1 MKELSSKTK
10 QLLVQSLKDSEVR
23 YRRLFEAA
31 QDELSAR
38 ARLSFARNARI
49 EPAALGAEGPLIG
62 AAALAYEAI
71 NAKLFAAT
79 NREER

>member
-1 MKELSSKTK
+1 MRPMIT
-10 QLLVQSLKDSEVR
+10 R
-23 YRRLFEAA
+23 I
-31 QDELSAR
+31 
-38 ARLSFARNARI
+38 ARI

-62 AAALAYEAI
+62 AAALAYEAM